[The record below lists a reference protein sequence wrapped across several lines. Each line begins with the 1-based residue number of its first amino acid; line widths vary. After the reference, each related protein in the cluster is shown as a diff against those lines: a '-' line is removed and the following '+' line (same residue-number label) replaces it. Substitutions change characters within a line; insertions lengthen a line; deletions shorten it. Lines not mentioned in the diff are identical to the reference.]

1 MEPVYFGDRL
11 ATFYDVS
18 TQEKDYIR
26 SLADEYFKKE
36 AKEKAN
42 LKTKEDVINRRKKVQ
57 AAFKKAVGILPD
69 RHAPLHIAYCNE
81 HLLEEGITLQNLTFD
96 SLPGLKVT
104 ASLWLP
110 KGHADGK
117 KHPAVMVAVGHSPMG
132 RAHDTYVMLCRM
144 LARNGMVVLSC
155 DPPGQYERVQYP
167 DENGKSRIGGAVA
180 EHFQIGFPCHLTG
193 LTLAA
198 FFVRDLERGLDVLE
212 TLPYVDKHRIAIAGN
227 SGGGMMSALMALW
240 DDRLAAVAPACFIT
254 SRQAALLG
262 GRPQDPEQIVPR
274 VIEEGIN
281 HDDFVSLFA
290 PKPHLIC
297 AADYDGIDIYGAVFT
312 HERAKNV
319 YRLFDAEENARFYSA
334 PTGHGLFEGQR
345 KAITEFLSEVLSAP
359 VKTVG
364 DVNPPLPPLEWMMAT
379 KTGCLLTDDSKA
391 KTIYDCYNDYYNEK
405 GYTDCDR
412 QELKKRVLEFLRLPV
427 DMENRPELKHPRYI
441 SNDVKEGIRNRK
453 IWFFSE
459 GETDFTARR
468 IAVCGVL
475 YEPENGAKNCVVL
488 VPEDEDGEQ
497 YQERFLKEGKAVF
510 RFYPRGIGALKSLD
524 APGITMIRSA
534 IGKIL
539 SPEYRRNCDLI
550 MCGTSTAALRTYDVV
565 RAVDFMRK
573 SYDNVTICGMGTSS
587 LYALLAAS
595 VTDVTAQVFEVPV
608 PYAEYVQ
615 NKEYDRKERE
625 EVFGI
630 LEYFDI
636 PLLIDKL
643 AEK

>member
-1 MEPVYFGDRL
+1 MEPIYFGDRL
-11 ATFYDVS
+11 ATFYDIS
-18 TQEKDYIR
+18 TQEKEYVR
-26 SLADEYFKKE
+26 SLADEYFRKE
-36 AKEKAN
+36 AEEKAN
-42 LKTKEDVINRRKKVQ
+42 LRTKEDVINRRKKVQ

-69 RHAPLHIAYCNE
+69 RHAPLHIKFCNE
-81 HLLEEGITLQNLTFD
+81 HTLEEGIALKNLTFD
-96 SLPGLKVT
+96 SVPGLKVT

-110 KGHADGK
+110 KGYDDGK
-117 KHPAVMVAVGHSPMG
+117 QHPAVMVAVGHSPIG
-132 RAHDTYVMLCRM
+132 RAHETYVMLCRM

-167 DENGKSRIGGAVA
+167 DENGKSRIGSAVA
-180 EHFQIGFPCHLTG
+180 EHFQMGFPCHVTG
-193 LTLAA
+193 LTLVS

-212 TLPYVDKHRIAIAGN
+212 SLSYVDKKRIAIAGN

-240 DDRLAAVAPACFIT
+240 DDRLAAAAPACFIT
-254 SRQAALLG
+254 SRQPALLG

-297 AADYDGIDIYGAVFT
+297 AADYDGMDIFGAVFT
-312 HERAKNV
+312 HERAKAV

-359 VKTVG
+359 VKTAG
-364 DVNPPLPPLEWMMAT
+364 DVNPPVPPLEWMMAT
-379 KTGCLLTDDSKA
+379 ETGCLLADDPDL
-391 KTIYDCYNDYYNEK
+391 KTIYDCYNDYYREK

-412 QELKKRVLEFLRLPV
+412 KELKKRVIEFLRVPF
-427 DMENRPELKHPRYI
+427 DMENRPEIKYPRYI
-441 SNDVKEGIRNRK
+441 SNDLMDGFRMKK

-459 GETDFTARR
+459 GERDFTKRR
-468 IAVCGVL
+468 IAVCGLL
-475 YEPENGAKNCVVL
+475 YEPESGAKECVVL

-497 YQERFLKEGKAVF
+497 YQEGFLQEGKAVF

-524 APGITMIRSA
+524 APDITMIRSA

-539 SPEYRRNCDLI
+539 SPEYRRNCDLT
-550 MCGTSTAALRTYDVV
+550 MCGTSGAALRTYDVV
-565 RAVDFMRK
+565 CAVDLMK
-573 SYDNVTICGMGTSS
+573 KQYEHVTLAGVGNSS

-595 VTDVTAQVFEVPV
+595 VTETTAQVFEAPL

-615 NKEYDRKERE
+615 NKDYDRGERE

-643 AEK
+643 TEM